1 MALVAVAAVALLCGF
16 FLGRVTADAKAA
28 TGRGDLQIDGAP
40 AGGHEGAR
48 PGPPPA
54 DVGEDRGAKPE
65 QTAAPRVVPLTR
77 EQEEAQVSNL
87 AWLLLK
93 CPARD
98 RARAASAAVWL
109 RDHGLPNAR
118 IRQVAVQ
125 ADGSQLWYLVL
136 CYTTQD
142 TQAQDLERLRSLD
155 LPTTFDSPTNEGTLS
170 SLRESVRGLRV
181 PYDTSNFKRR

>member
-16 FLGRVTADAKAA
+16 FLGRVTADAKAGA
-28 TGRGDLQIDGAP
+28 GRGDLQVGGAP
-40 AGGHEGAR
+40 TGGTEGAR
-48 PGPPPA
+48 RGTPPGY
-54 DVGEDRGAKPE
+54 VGEDQKAKPE
-65 QTAAPRVVPLTR
+65 QAAAPRVVPLTR

-98 RARAASAAVWL
+98 RARAASAAAWL
-109 RDHGLPNAR
+109 RDHGLLNAR

-136 CYTTQD
+136 SYTTQD

-155 LPTTFDSPTNEGTLS
+155 LPTTFDSPTNEGALS
-170 SLRESVRGLRV
+170 SLRESVRGLQA
-181 PYDTSNFKRR
+181 PFDTSNFKRR